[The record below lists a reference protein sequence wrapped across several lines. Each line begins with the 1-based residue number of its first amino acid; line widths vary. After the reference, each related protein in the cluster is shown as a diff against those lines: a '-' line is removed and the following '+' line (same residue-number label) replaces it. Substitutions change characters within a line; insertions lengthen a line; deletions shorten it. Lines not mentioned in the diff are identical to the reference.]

1 MGRAPVQVAF
11 DSSGRHVVV
20 SLNGEN
26 KIAVVDVAARK
37 LLWKAEV
44 GRGPVQV
51 MITPDDKMALVANQG
66 SAANPDNRLSLVS
79 LAERK
84 TIATVQVGRGA
95 HGVALDADGRTAYVT
110 NTYADTVS
118 AIDLVSRTVT
128 ASYSTGKG
136 PNGIVVR

>member
-1 MGRAPVQVAF
+1 VGRAPVQVAF
-11 DSSGRHVVV
+11 DPSGRHIVV

-51 MITPDDKMALVANQG
+51 MVTPDGKTAPIRAQR
-66 SAANPDNRLSLVS
+66 PTP
-79 LAERK
+79 
-84 TIATVQVGRGA
+84 TIACRWFPLPSARRSPPSRLAG
-95 HGVALDADGRTAYVT
+95 GRTASPSMRLGAPAFVT

-118 AIDLVSRTVT
+118 AIDLASRAVT

-136 PNGIVVR
+136 PNGIAVR